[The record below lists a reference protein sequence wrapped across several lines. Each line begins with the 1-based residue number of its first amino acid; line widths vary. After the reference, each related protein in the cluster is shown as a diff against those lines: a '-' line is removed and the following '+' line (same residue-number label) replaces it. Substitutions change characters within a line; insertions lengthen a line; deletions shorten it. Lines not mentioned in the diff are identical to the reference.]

1 MFAVAAAFVAVTL
14 APAPASAWGFAA
26 HKYIMD
32 RAIELLPPELRPF
45 FARHGDEIALR
56 VTDPDLW
63 RTVGWPDAPHHFV
76 NFGVREYGP
85 YPFTALPRDYGTA
98 LEKFGAETLQ
108 RNGLLPWRE
117 AEMFGHLRRA
127 FEAFAREAPYT
138 ASDTILFAAV
148 ASHYL
153 QDAYQ
158 PFHAT
163 DNFDGQRTGQRGVH
177 ARFERDLFERFEARL
192 SVKPAPPAPMV
203 SARDAAFD
211 ALLASHRL
219 VDAVLE
225 ADKGASAGRDAYDAA
240 YFERFFTSVRALL
253 EQRLSEA
260 ITGTAGM
267 IIGAWEQAGKPA
279 LRIQDVRP
287 IGRVPAAR

>member
-1 MFAVAAAFVAVTL
+1 MFAAALCVAVTL
-14 APAPASAWGFAA
+14 APAPASAWGVGA
-26 HKYIMD
+26 HRYIMG
-32 RAIELLPPELRPF
+32 RAIDLLPPELRPF
-45 FARHGDEIALR
+45 FERHRDEVVLR

-63 RTVGWPDAPHHFV
+63 RTVGWPEGPHHFV

-98 LEKFGAETLQ
+98 LERFGAETLQ

-117 AEMFGHLRRA
+117 AEMFGQLRRA
-127 FEAFAREAPYT
+127 FEAFAREAPYG

-148 ASHYL
+148 ASHYV

-158 PFHAT
+158 PLHAT
-163 DNFDGQRTGQRGVH
+163 GNFDGQQTGQRGVH
-177 ARFERDLFERFEARL
+177 ARFERDLFERFSSRL
-192 SVKPAPPAPMV
+192 SVKPLSPVPMAN
-203 SARDAAFD
+203 ARDAAFD

-225 ADKGASAGRDAYDAA
+225 ADKQASAGRTAYDAA
-240 YFERFFTSVRALL
+240 YFERFFTSVRAIF

-260 ITGTAGM
+260 VTGTAGM

-287 IGRVPAAR
+287 VVPAAR